1 MQYVG
6 DGVQRGNG
14 LGKGTKGNVSHIK
27 INNVLNKSVLNSLYE
42 QYMTPARH
50 GVWVDTMTKEEY

>member
-6 DGVQRGNG
+6 DGVQRGNS
-14 LGKGTKGNVSHIK
+14 LGKGTKGNVSYIK
-27 INNVLNKSVLNSLYE
+27 INNILNKSVLNSLYE
-42 QYMTPARH
+42 QYMTLARH